1 MEGGGSSSSSFIP
14 SDVVT
19 AVQNAIETAKDDIVS
34 VITDNFTT
42 ILEIVGAMVGL
53 ALLFWVGR
61 VIKRAMSSR

>member
-19 AVQNAIETAKDDIVS
+19 AVQNTIETAKDDIVR

-61 VIKRAMSSR
+61 VVKRAMSSR